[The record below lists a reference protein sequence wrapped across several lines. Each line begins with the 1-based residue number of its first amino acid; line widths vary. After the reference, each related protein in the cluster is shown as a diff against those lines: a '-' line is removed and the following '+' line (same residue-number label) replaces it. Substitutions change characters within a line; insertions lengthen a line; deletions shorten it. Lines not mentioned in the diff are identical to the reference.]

1 MATCRTAKYQSKIKT
16 GETFVYYRGVYRVG
30 GKRGAAEYVGAGRV
44 GHIWPDPNADRKSR
58 RAFFRGIEDYQRFAV
73 PVSAKANGV
82 TLEQIPAGRQN
93 LWLDGVRAL
102 DQITYDQILQQ
113 GMVTRLSPSSAPQ
126 LSEASIAES
135 DALIVPAAMIEAGS
149 GKSGTG
155 IYRKSKR
162 AKEIGDW
169 AEKVAV
175 RYIRERVAGCTDCVH
190 RAAIDETPGWIL
202 TISTSTGSCS
212 VSKGKEPSRQWLTG
226 QTTGYIWLQV
236 ALQPRRRSKRYK
248 TPQASCTL
256 GNGLR
261 RQRSIH

>member
-93 LWLDGVRAL
+93 LWRDGVRAL

-212 VSKGKEPSRQWLTG
+212 VSKGKEPSRQHSLALT
-226 QTTGYIWLQV
+226 
-236 ALQPRRRSKRYK
+236 
-248 TPQASCTL
+248 
-256 GNGLR
+256 
-261 RQRSIH
+261 